1 MATDT
6 LPTFQAS
13 VEGEPTYLVRYP
25 HEGVTHVVGF
35 DTLNE
40 LIQIVVDY
48 RDEWKRPLPTDLI
61 NLIVDFA
68 EESMEWNDRPPVA
81 EAVTDCSCQDC
92 QCGINARLCEPS
104 EPPAWQ
110 LYLRGVVWCGMLAM
124 PWVAAWYLGPP
135 AVRWA
140 VATWRAWA

>member
-1 MATDT
+1 MATDTT

-48 RDEWKRPLPTDLI
+48 QDEWKRPLPTDLI

-68 EESMEWNDRPPVA
+68 EESMEWNERPPVT
-81 EAVTDCSCQDC
+81 EAVTDCSCD
-92 QCGINARLCEPS
+92 LCSSFPVAS
-104 EPPAWQ
+104 PEPPAWQ
-110 LYLRGVVWCGMLAM
+110 LYLRGVVWCGMLAA
-124 PWVAAWYLGPP
+124 PWVCVVVAL
-135 AVRWA
+135 RW
-140 VATWRAWA
+140 WAGK